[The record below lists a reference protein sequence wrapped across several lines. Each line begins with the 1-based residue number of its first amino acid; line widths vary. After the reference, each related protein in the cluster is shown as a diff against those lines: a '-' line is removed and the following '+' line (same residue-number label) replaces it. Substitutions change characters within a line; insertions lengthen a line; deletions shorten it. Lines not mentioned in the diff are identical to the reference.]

1 MIRHPMLTGTLLQLI
16 FGSHIFTFEK
26 VVLVSA
32 ITVFTIIG
40 TRMEERTML

>member
-1 MIRHPMLTGTLLQLI
+1 MIRHPMLTGVLLQLI

-32 ITVFTIIG
+32 ITVFIMIG
-40 TRMEERTML
+40 ARTEERTLL